1 MMLASHFG
9 QIMVS
14 GKRGQIA
21 GKILYQMGF
30 TALTT
35 RLKIDQPPSIAAFSS
50 SRLSAKTLLATSNG
64 DFDEIDAGRN
74 SDIAEM
80 A

>member
-1 MMLASHFG
+1 
-9 QIMVS
+9 
-14 GKRGQIA
+14 
-21 GKILYQMGF
+21 MGF

-64 DFDEIDAGRN
+64 DFDEIDAERN